1 MAKGDDLQ
9 AWFIEYQDLDRTD
22 GRVVIT
28 PEGFEKL
35 CDALEFNLEKIE
47 PMVLLW
53 KLNGVELGTVE
64 FDGWESGM
72 RTMNVK
78 DIKGLKAAISSTV
91 QDFEN
96 DSVLFKTFYRKV
108 FDYLRP
114 EQQRSVSAEDAV
126 AVLPVVT
133 GNSWVFEKFV
143 KYLEANSDSIKV
155 ISRDQWQSLLELSK
169 ALSPDLSNYSN
180 EDAWP
185 AMFDGFVD
193 WAKNPKPEAAK

>member
-1 MAKGDDLQ
+1 MAKGGDLQ

-22 GRVVIT
+22 GRVVIM

-35 CDALEFNLEKIE
+35 CDALEFNLEEIE

-53 KLNGVELGTVE
+53 KLNGVELATIE
-64 FDGWESGM
+64 FEGWESGM
-72 RTMNVK
+72 RAMNVK
-78 DIKGLKAAISSTV
+78 DIKGLKAAILSTV
-91 QDFEN
+91 QEFEN
-96 DSVLFKTFYRKV
+96 DPVLFKTFYRKV

-114 EQQRSVSAEDAV
+114 EQQRSVSA
-126 AVLPVVT
+126 
-133 GNSWVFEKFV
+133 
-143 KYLEANSDSIKV
+143 EANSDSIKV

-193 WAKNPKPEAAK
+193 WAKNTKPEAAK